1 MRSFMAYKELWLV
14 FVSNHSAR
22 ACLRARKIKPLSP
35 LTKILN
41 RVISGLWTRNEME
54 SWINAL
60 LKSAFSL
67 LFMLKHH
74 FCDTSTIFVCRKSP
88 RRIGDTSRRGSLV
101 TLTRV
106 AWRFTWLPIWLTVE
120 NCQSNRL
127 ESSLEDIAKLLEWNW
142 QL

>member
-74 FCDTSTIFVCRKSP
+74 FCDTSTIFVCRNPPEELKTLQDEALWLRSRALP
-88 RRIGDTSRRGSLV
+88 GDLHGYRFDWQWRIV
-101 TLTRV
+101 NAIV
-106 AWRFTWLPIWLTVE
+106 
-120 NCQSNRL
+120 
-127 ESSLEDIAKLLEWNW
+127 WNHH
-142 QL
+142 